1 MYKVFNDYPWCYT
14 VMKFN
19 VISFSTM
26 VLLDT
31 LCM

>member
-1 MYKVFNDYPWCYT
+1 MSKVFNDYPWCHT
-14 VMKFN
+14 LMKFN

-31 LCM
+31 FCM